1 MKKNIYNYL
10 ILIACVFAVYYNS
23 LGNSFVFDDES
34 VILGDQSLTTLS
46 SIPKYFTG
54 GEGFHKVIGKYYRPV
69 VSTSYNIDYAL
80 WELNPF
86 GFHLTN
92 LLIHLIATLILFRV
106 LQVLFYKY
114 KYCNLAALLGTII
127 FAVHP
132 IHTEAVS
139 WVSGRTDSFVTL
151 FFFAAFLYYLKYT
164 NFDNTSKQTEPKY
177 LTFSLIFY
185 GLGLLTKEMM
195 ITLPAVIILFDFIY
209 RQQSFKQVLQNFKT
223 YSYFI
228 ALTIVYVIVR
238 YFALSGVPDR
248 LNYMYFINDNF
259 TTIAATMVKTVPL
272 YFKLIFVPT
281 PLLYHYNGFL
291 SDAQSFFELN
301 VLLSIAFVLVLIIGA
316 FILYKKFPEIS
327 FCVTFFIITLLPVMN
342 IIPTMNLMAERFLYL
357 SSFCVSILAA
367 YLIAKY
373 ITNQNKTA
381 FIVTVLIICGV
392 YFYLTYQRNI
402 DWKNNDTLYTTAEG
416 MDGSVLLVNSGNIYA
431 NKKQY
436 DEAEKRYRRAIEVRD
451 NSVLAHHN
459 LGLIYLLRNQLDS
472 AEMEIKKGMAIDSL
486 APDGYFQ
493 LAQIYRM
500 QGENE
505 KAIEQLTKLQ
515 SVTPNYKESIML
527 IETLRRTPP
536 QNSRESSMDLNSEQ
550 IQIFQ
555 LEQASFQNYQA
566 KKYSE
571 AIKNLEELIVLDPS
585 KKSGYLNNMGLCYK
599 EMKNYDKA
607 LGCFNEALSLD
618 NKNVN
623 ALNGLAE
630 INLLKGNK
638 NEAVNYYKKVLEVN
652 PADAFAKHKLDSLS
666 K

>member
-10 ILIACVFAVYYNS
+10 ILIACVIAVYYNS

-34 VILGDQSLTTLS
+34 VILGDQSLTTMS

-54 GEGFHKVIGKYYRPV
+54 EEGFHKVIGKYYRPI

-80 WELNPF
+80 WELDPF

-114 KYCNLAALLGTII
+114 KYCNLAALLGTLI
-127 FAVHP
+127 FALHP

-139 WVSGRTDSFVTL
+139 WVSGRTDSFVTV
-151 FFFAAFLYYLKYT
+151 FFFAAFLYYLKFI
-164 NFDNTSKQTEPKY
+164 NFDNSNKQPEPKY
-177 LTFSLIFY
+177 LTFALIFY

-195 ITLPAVIILFDFIY
+195 ITFPAVIILFDFIY
-209 RQQSFKQVLQNFKT
+209 RQLSFKQVLSNFKS
-223 YSYFI
+223 YIYFI
-228 ALTIVYVIVR
+228 ALTIVYLIVR
-238 YFALSGVPDR
+238 YFALANVPDR
-248 LNYMYFINDNF
+248 LNYMYFINDDF
-259 TTIAATMVKTVPL
+259 VTVAGTMLKTVPI
-272 YFKLIFVPT
+272 YFKLLFFPY

-291 SDAQSFFELN
+291 SDVQSFSEVN
-301 VLLSIAFVLVLIIGA
+301 VLLSIAFVIILIIAA
-316 FILYKKFPEIS
+316 FILYKRSPEIS
-327 FCVTFFIITLLPVMN
+327 FCITFFIITLLPVMN

-357 SSFCVSILAA
+357 TSFCVSILIA

-373 ITNQNKTA
+373 ITNQNKNA
-381 FIVTVLIICGV
+381 FVVTVLILCGV
-392 YFYLTYQRNI
+392 YFYLTYQRNS
-402 DWKNNDTLYTTAEG
+402 DWKDNDTLYSTAEG
-416 MDGSVLLVNSGNIYA
+416 MDGSVLLVNSGNMFA
-431 NKKQY
+431 NRKQY
-436 DEAEKRYRRAIEVRD
+436 DEAEKRYRRAIEIRD

-472 AEMEIKKGMAIDSL
+472 AEMEIRKGMSIDSL

-500 QGENE
+500 QGENG

-515 SVTPNYKESIML
+515 NISPDYKESASL
-527 IETLRRTPP
+527 IETLRNSPP
-536 QNSRESSMDLNSEQ
+536 GGQERALDMSGDQMK
-550 IQIFQ
+550 IFQ
-555 LEQASFQNYQA
+555 LEQSSFQNYQA
-566 KKYSE
+566 KKYKE
-571 AIKNLEELIVLDPS
+571 AIRDLEEMIKLDPS

-599 EMKNYDKA
+599 EMGDYNKA
-607 LGCFNEALSLD
+607 LECFNEALLLD
-618 NKNVN
+618 TQNIN

-630 INLLKGNK
+630 ISLLKGNK
-638 NEAVNYYKKVLEVN
+638 TEAVNYYKKVLEIN
-652 PADAFAKHKLDSLS
+652 PADAFARQKLDSLT

>member
-10 ILIACVFAVYYNS
+10 ILIACVIAVYYNS
-23 LGNSFVFDDES
+23 LNNSFVFDDES

-106 LQVLFYKY
+106 LQILFYKY
-114 KYCNLAALLGTII
+114 KYCNLAALLGTLV

-151 FFFAAFLYYLKYT
+151 FFFAAFLYYLKYI
-164 NFDNTSKQTEPKY
+164 NFDKTNKQSEPKY
-177 LTFSLIFY
+177 LTFALIFY
-185 GLGLLTKEMM
+185 GFGLLTKEMM
-195 ITLPAVIILFDFIY
+195 ITFPAVIILFDFIY
-209 RQQSFKQVLQNFKT
+209 RQQSFKQVLSNFKI

-228 ALTIVYVIVR
+228 ALSIVYLIVR
-238 YFALSGVPDR
+238 YFALANVPDR

-259 TTIAATMVKTVPL
+259 TTVAGTMLKTIPL
-272 YFKLIFVPT
+272 YFKLIFVPH

-291 SDAQSFFELN
+291 SDANSFFEAN
-301 VLLSIAFVLVLIIGA
+301 VLLSLAFVIILIAGA
-316 FILYKKFPEIS
+316 FISYKKFPEIS
-327 FCVTFFIITLLPVMN
+327 FCITFFIITLLPVMN

-357 SSFCVSILAA
+357 TSFCVSILIGYIA
-367 YLIAKY
+367 AKY
-373 ITNQNKTA
+373 VTKENKTA
-381 FIVTVLIICGV
+381 VTVIILIICGV
-392 YFYLTYQRNI
+392 YFYLTYRRNA
-402 DWKNNDTLYTTAEG
+402 DWKDNDTLYSTAEG
-416 MDGSVLLVNSGNIYA
+416 MDGSVLLVNSGNMFA
-431 NKKQY
+431 NREQY
-436 DEAEKRYRRAIEVRD
+436 VEAEKRYRRAIEIRD

-500 QGENE
+500 QGQNE

-515 SVTPNYKESIML
+515 SIVPNYKESIML

-536 QNSRESSMDLNSEQ
+536 QNSQERSMDLNSDQ
-550 IQIFQ
+550 MQIFQ
-555 LEQASFQNYQA
+555 LEQSSFQNYQA
-566 KKYSE
+566 KKYKE
-571 AIKNLEELIVLDPS
+571 AIKDLEEMIKLDPS

-599 EMKNYDKA
+599 EMGNYDKA
-607 LGCFNEALSLD
+607 LECFNEALSLD

-630 INLLKGNK
+630 INLLRGNK
-638 NEAVNYYKKVLEVN
+638 NEAVKYYKKVLEIN
-652 PADAFAKHKLDSLS
+652 PADAFAIQKLDSLT